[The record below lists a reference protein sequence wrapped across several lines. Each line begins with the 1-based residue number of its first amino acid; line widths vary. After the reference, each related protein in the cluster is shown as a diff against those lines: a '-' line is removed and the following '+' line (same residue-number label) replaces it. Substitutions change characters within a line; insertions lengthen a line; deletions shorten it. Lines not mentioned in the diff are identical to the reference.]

1 MSEQRS
7 HTGFTSSK
15 THEENFYL
23 CFMIYR
29 VQRIIL
35 MVFYTISMVAISI
48 LLIRLVTTLS
58 PDHLYP
64 LVITLVLYMA
74 FVIVLG
80 AVIDTISYIPFNL
93 AAAFDPIKNDV
104 ATGVIK
110 NQAEFGKRVSHF
122 LTRFFDFAFLDIDR
136 AFLHTEQ
143 AGLVS
148 CDELQEATSAMEAFD
163 MLEKSKAVKEII
175 RAGKIT
181 LAGEEYHL
189 YILPIWFGD
198 QWLGYHGLL
207 SKRKIGRFFQRF
219 LMEFE
224 NNFLDDQLMHVTCI
238 SK

>member
-1 MSEQRS
+1 
-7 HTGFTSSK
+7 
-15 THEENFYL
+15 
-23 CFMIYR
+23 MIYR

-35 MVFYTISMVAISI
+35 MVFYTISMVALSI
-48 LLIRLVTTLS
+48 PLIRLVVTLS
-58 PDHLYP
+58 PDNLFP
-64 LVITLVLYMA
+64 LVVTLLGYMVL
-74 FVIVLG
+74 VVVLG
-80 AVIDTISYIPFNL
+80 SMIHTISYIPFNL
-93 AAAFDPIKNDV
+93 ATAFDPIKNDV

-122 LTRFFDFAFLDIDR
+122 ITRFFDFAFLDIDR

-143 AGLVS
+143 AGLIS
-148 CDELQEATSAMEAFD
+148 CDELQEAKKAMEEFD
-163 MLEKSKAVKEII
+163 MLEKSKAVQEMI

-181 LAGEEYHL
+181 LGNDEYHL

-198 QWLGYHGLL
+198 QWLGYMGLL
-207 SKRKIGRFFQRF
+207 SNRRIGRFFQHF